1 MIMMQKRRWKT
12 GARLFCCKNAFQQIL
27 FITIGI
33 LTYVA
38 SSFAANDAPLP
49 WPDDNPTAEQLDIGL
64 VPVPSDEAVPAP
76 TTRAIRMLAP
86 AQSFGSPWVA
96 QGPGPAIDGQV
107 ENLSPAKEVTGAVH
121 VVLPHPTDADIL
133 FAAGANGGVWKTS
146 NATAE
151 SPSWSP
157 LTDALPSLSIGA
169 LDFDYNDSSY
179 QTLVAGV
186 GRFSSFYRDGGGRT
200 GIYKTTDGG
209 AVWTHLNGG
218 TTLNDKNISGVAA
231 RGGTILASINYAV
244 PFYCSDIG
252 VFRSTDGGSSFT
264 QLTWINNGMPAGVV
278 FDLEGHP
285 NQPATLYSAVK
296 YAAVC
301 DIGANGIYKSTDTGL
316 TWSKVSDAAIDAL
329 ITNNDTSNIEIAV
342 YDNGQGVSVV
352 YVAILNSGQLI
363 NGGVF
368 HSANGGGAWTQ
379 MDVLQSNTP
388 TPVGT
393 NPRYKPDAGLPGGQG
408 DIHFSIEPDPS
419 SSQIVY
425 VGGDRQPHA
434 YEEGMT
440 SGPYFPNSIGAR
452 DYSGRLFRGDRS
464 QGSGSQWVH
473 LTHVQD
479 QHFVDGGTMSSSA
492 PHADSR
498 EMAFDANGN
507 LIEGD
512 DGGIYRRSLP
522 GNNTGDWY
530 SINGN
535 LCVTEIHDI
544 AYDSRSNSI
553 ISGNQD
559 TGTTYQPA
567 QGAAQWKSLSTGD
580 GGDVAVDNV
589 TLAAIGQSIRYSSY
603 QNLGLFLRSVW
614 DANGDLVGSAYP
626 LLNGFSGNKQ
636 FVTPLELNRIEPARL
651 VFGGSERVNE
661 SLDQGENVTA
671 LTPDITAEALA
682 YGGVASGVENAD
694 VLWVAGYVGSTPAV
708 KVRTSSGAALAPTAY
723 LGAVPVDIV
732 MDPDDWH
739 TAYVIDVDGKL
750 WRTTDT
756 GTTFQD
762 VTGTL
767 SDVGALRSLEY
778 FAGGNGEYLLVGADA
793 GVFIASLGAFNSWK
807 ELGDNLPNAPVYDMT
822 YDAIDDVLVA
832 GTLGRGAWTIPK
844 FGKILDTPEFNSSIS
859 SILLLLLGDD

>member
-1 MIMMQKRRWKT
+1 
-12 GARLFCCKNAFQQIL
+12 
-27 FITIGI
+27 
-33 LTYVA
+33 
-38 SSFAANDAPLP
+38 
-49 WPDDNPTAEQLDIGL
+49 
-64 VPVPSDEAVPAP
+64 
-76 TTRAIRMLAP
+76 MLAP

-107 ENLSPAKEVTGAVH
+107 ENLSPDDEVTGAVH

-133 FAAGANGGVWKTS
+133 YAAGANGGVWKTT
-146 NATAE
+146 NATAA

-169 LDFDYNDSSY
+169 LEFDYNDSSY

-186 GRFSSFYRDGGGRT
+186 GRFSAFGRDGGRRT

-209 AVWTHLNGG
+209 AAWTHLNGG

-231 RGGTILASINYAV
+231 RGDTMLVSIDYAQ

-252 VFRSTDGGSSFT
+252 IFRSTDGGSNFSR
-264 QLTWINNGMPAGVV
+264 LTWAANGMPAGVV

-285 NQPATLYSAVK
+285 KQPATLYSAVK
-296 YAAVC
+296 YADFCTTEEGVE
-301 DIGANGIYKSTDTGL
+301 NGIYRSTNTGS
-316 TWSKVSDAAIDAL
+316 TWSKVSDATIDAL
-329 ITNNDTSNIEIAV
+329 ITDSYTSNIEIAV
-342 YDNGQGVSVV
+342 YDNGLGVNVV

-368 HSANGGGAWTQ
+368 HSANGGGSWTQ

-393 NPRYKPDAGLPGGQG
+393 NPRYKPDAGQPGGQG
-408 DIHFSIEPDPS
+408 YIHFSIEPDSS
-419 SSQIVY
+419 SSQLVY
-425 VGGDRQPHA
+425 VGGDRQPNA
-434 YEEGMT
+434 DEEGT
-440 SGPYFPNSIGAR
+440 SGPYFPNSIGAM
-452 DYSGRLFRGDRS
+452 DYSGRLFRGDWS

-479 QHFVDGGTMSSSA
+479 QHFLGGGTMSSSA

-512 DGGIYRRSLP
+512 DGGIYRRSNP

-544 AYDSRSNSI
+544 AYDSRSNTI

-567 QGAAQWKSLSTGD
+567 QGAVQWKSLSTAD

-589 TLAAIGQSIRYSSY
+589 TLAASGRSIRYSSY
-603 QNLGLFLRSVW
+603 QNLGLFRRTTW
-614 DANGDLVGSAYP
+614 NANGDLEGSAYP
-626 LLNGFSGNKQ
+626 SLNGFSGSVQ

-651 VFGGSERVNE
+651 VLGGYQRVNE
-661 SLDQGENVTA
+661 SLDQGDNVTA
-671 LTPDITAEALA
+671 LTPDITANALA
-682 YGGVASGVENAD
+682 YGGIASGVENAD
-694 VLWVAGYVGSTPAV
+694 VLWVAGYVGLTPEG
-708 KVRTSSGAALAPTAY
+708 KVRTSSGGALAPTAY
-723 LGAVPVDIV
+723 SGAEPVDIV

-778 FAGGNGEYLLVGADA
+778 FAGGNGDYVLVGADA
-793 GVFIASLGAFNSWK
+793 GVFIASLSDFSAGAFQSWK
-807 ELGDNLPNAPVYDMT
+807 EMGDNLPNAPVYDMT

-832 GTLGRGAWTIPK
+832 GTLGRGAWTIPQ
-844 FGKILDTPEFNSSIS
+844 FSKILDPDQCPLCKPFDP